1 MILECLP
8 FASQGSL
15 SCLPGN
21 PGKTLLKSVALRS
34 YMQQNHGTNPYMT
47 ICKNLVLPSLCIQS
61 CMNAHNSFTL
71 LKMTRHMSK
80 CNCIVACGIPVY
92 NLPAF
97 TSWIWYPSKI
107 RTRRKYIRNHA
118 HGSKHQIAFAAS
130 SQRILLH
137 IARIEELSYHGWGIH
152 RFIGPNYTRIGSAA
166 FPRHF
171 FHIINIQSR
180 PCLLEIL
187 RPRFKESGEVFRSR
201 KAKPWTCSTKEIMK

>member
-1 MILECLP
+1 MGQTHIWQSARIL
-8 FASQGSL
+8 
-15 SCLPGN
+15 
-21 PGKTLLKSVALRS
+21 
-34 YMQQNHGTNPYMT
+34 
-47 ICKNLVLPSLCIQS
+47 LPSLCIQS

-152 RFIGPNYTRIGSAA
+152 KFIGPNYTRIGSAA

-171 FHIINIQSR
+171 FSHHKH
-180 PCLLEIL
+180 P
-187 RPRFKESGEVFRSR
+187 ESALPSGNLATSVQRIWRSFSV
-201 KAKPWTCSTKEIMK
+201 KKSKTWTCSTKEIMK